1 MAIHQRILRASS
13 AHGKESGARLR
24 ETQVL
29 PQCGLVDSVLDLQRS
44 GGNGALNKVL
54 TRSGIQAKFRVSQ
67 PGDVYEQEAERVA
80 NQVTQSVA
88 LSSMSPYSNGPHLQR
103 KCAACA
109 AGEKCS
115 KCEEEENR
123 VLRRKEGQAQQSEN
137 EASVPSSFLN
147 SLGAGQPL
155 ESSLRGFLEPRFGYD
170 FGGVRIHTDNGASKS
185 ADAINAVAY
194 TAGLDIAFAQGQF
207 NPSSPAGL
215 RLLSHEL
222 AHVVQQDSEGGSAV
236 GRKAVIMREPAKPGK
251 GAKTWAPP
259 QKSAGRPTV
268 RMHFDGSDLIVY
280 EGDTEKFR
288 FSGHSGRPILIN
300 EEDAKNCGGD
310 VRTDTYLD
318 DKRFVGIKDHG
329 PIPEGT
335 YAFSPPGIERFT
347 TGEQLDLLWGGIAG
361 KKGVQVHGSNIHP
374 GDWGSG
380 RVELIKQGRVS
391 EGPCGNANKRSEF
404 FLHGGLLAGSSG
416 CIDIGGDFSTLADF
430 LDGYG
435 RNIILSVKYEH
446 GPSSVYF
453 FRGLGGAIAYQ
464 HGFQFAHGPKLR
476 LGTEFDPASTRFL
489 VSPGYEGIARWAGG
503 AAVLGVKLD
512 IPMNDREAFVRAGLT
527 STVNFKLLGGLY
539 GQLTGGINLNLS
551 TRSFAGE
558 VGGGLGY
565 DFGRIQLEALY
576 NMLLPLSQNDV
587 RTQQVLVGVGFR
599 FR

>member
-1 MAIHQRILRASS
+1 MRTYLAR
-13 AHGKESGARLR
+13 KESPRFIHSSGRPQTLKQR
-24 ETQVL
+24 EKMTGNRRIENWML
-29 PQCGLVDSVLDLQRS
+29 PGSH
-44 GGNGALNKVL
+44 A
-54 TRSGIQAKFRVSQ
+54 QAKLRVSQ
-67 PGDVYEQEAERVA
+67 PQDFEEREADRVA
-80 NQVTQSVA
+80 EQVMRTPSGGPMD
-88 LSSMSPYSNGPHLQR
+88 LPHLGTAGVQR
-103 KCAACA
+103 KCDACK
-109 AGEKCS
+109 GGKKCP
-115 KCEEEENR
+115 KCEEEENS
-123 VLRRKEGQAQQSEN
+123 VLRRKESQAPGSEN

-147 SLGAGQPL
+147 GLGAGQPL
-155 ESSLRGFLEPRFGYD
+155 APSLRGFLEPRYGYD
-170 FGGVRIHTDNGASKS
+170 FGSVRIHTDSAASKS

-194 TAGLDIAFAQGQF
+194 AAAPDIAFAQGQF
-207 NPSSPAGL
+207 NPSSRAGL

-222 AHVVQQDSEGGSAV
+222 AHVVQQGRESSSV
-236 GRKAVIMREPAKPGK
+236 GRKESIMREPAKPGK
-251 GAKTWAPP
+251 GAKTSAPA
-259 QKSAGRPTV
+259 QKSAARPTV

-318 DKRFVGIKDHG
+318 DKRYVGVKDHG

-335 YAFSPPGIERFT
+335 YALSPPGIERFT
-347 TGEQLDLLWGGIAG
+347 AGEQWDLLWGGITG
-361 KKGVQVHGSNIHP
+361 KKAVQVHGSNIHP

-416 CIDIGGDFSTLADF
+416 CIDIGGDFSALADF

-435 RNIILSVKYEH
+435 RNVSLTVKYEH

-476 LGTEFDPASTRFL
+476 LGTEFDPGSTRFL

-503 AAVLGVKLD
+503 AAALGLKLD

-527 STVNFKLLGGLY
+527 STVNFKLLGSLY
-539 GQLTGGINLNLS
+539 GQLTGGIDVNLS
-551 TRSFAGE
+551 TRRFAGE

-565 DFGRIQLEALY
+565 DFGRVQLEALY
-576 NMLLPLSQNDV
+576 NMLLPLSQNDA
-587 RTQQVLVGVGFR
+587 RTQQVLLGVGFR
-599 FR
+599 FH